1 VGSIPITR
9 SIPRAAMQRL
19 YQAADRIE
27 AQLLSDFL
35 ERHLVDNTILGDYL
49 SGAIGE
55 LPADVYPSVWVIYDE
70 DLPRARE
77 LLARFIEDS
86 DREGA
91 RSWVCRGCG
100 ELIDGHFDLC
110 WRCGAEHP

>member
-1 VGSIPITR
+1 
-9 SIPRAAMQRL
+9 MQQL
-19 YQAADRIE
+19 YQAGNRIE

-35 ERHLVDNTILGDYL
+35 DRYLVDNRILGDYL

-55 LPADVYPSVWVIYDE
+55 LPADVYPGVWIIHDE

-77 LLARFIEDS
+77 LLALFLADGR
-86 DREGA
+86 REGV

-100 ELIDGHFDLC
+100 ELVDGHFDLC